1 MSIMILKFFTPKG
14 MHVMIVLIILIYFKL
29 KWLEVPFRGILGQNY
44 PQNYSKITQELTQ
57 FLIKMDYLCI
67 VQALIYFCNLKLNL
81 QCFCIVD
88 WVFIGCSVVF
98 CNRYS

>member
-1 MSIMILKFFTPKG
+1 MQKIG

-44 PQNYSKITQELTQ
+44 SQNYSRITQELTH

-67 VQALIYFCNLKLNL
+67 VQELMYFCDLKLNL
-81 QCFCIVD
+81 Q
-88 WVFIGCSVVF
+88 
-98 CNRYS
+98 